1 MAEGEGGPGAKGRGK
16 GGDMA
21 HFSFPSADELRVNT
35 SYHQTNSGARR
46 RGVLPVPHPHSTPV
60 LAGMSPLWDRH
71 TGRLWGGG
79 SRCGCCRLW
88 KPPRWEVATFP
99 SARGPCVPAWWGFQ
113 GNRCSRLGRRE
124 LGGVWQELELGGWAG
139 PRTGLGV
146 SWALVSMYV

>member
-88 KPPRWEVATFP
+88 NPYVGKWPHSLQLEAHVFPPGGGSRATDAPGLAGGSWE
-99 SARGPCVPAWWGFQ
+99 GY
-113 GNRCSRLGRRE
+113 GRNWSSE
-124 LGGVWQELELGGWAG
+124 AGLVLEQ
-139 PRTGLGV
+139 GLG
-146 SWALVSMYV
+146 